1 MDYLFW
7 LNRLECK
14 QPDLVG
20 ETAFYLNRLAKKNFP
35 VEASLAITTE
45 LWKQFWETHNWL
57 EPLLAE
63 LPYASFHINL
73 DEPHQLSAI
82 AGQIREEILAAD
94 LPVRLLET
102 LESVSE
108 ELDTPVL
115 VFRPSVSLPSH
126 ISSSHRDCDYL
137 LEENFCWKQPQQ
149 MALALKRLWAE
160 LFRARNL
167 FYWQRSGIALNEIK
181 LGAILQPVREAIASG
196 TLYTEPDN
204 SIKITATW
212 GLSKAMFMGEV
223 VPDTYCLD
231 GTTGELLKRE
241 LGEKSWTYQVANR
254 DTTAESDCG
263 SHHTTGET
271 THPILWECLN
281 AQTVSESQRQ
291 EYVLASDGLQHLY
304 ELAKTASSILGPQ
317 FYLEWTLAKTHP
329 DQPPNLYVV
338 AAYPESSSQTIPEAG
353 AATTSVSS
361 PSPSPATETT
371 SSETT
376 EETADP
382 SPATETTPP
391 ANASTQPG
399 AEPHRSISTSHSP
412 EPALVLSGTPASGGK
427 AIGPAWVLS
436 ADASSPGTVATN
448 DASNPPILVV
458 STLKPDFIPLLS
470 VAAGVVTEMGGMN
483 SHGAILAREIG
494 IPAVVGLRD
503 ATRVL
508 SANTTIFIDGNRGEV
523 RSVSSQ
529 SQSSVSSAEE
539 QPPPAAD
546 STSTES
552 DASTHKDSPSQTLP
566 ERDLATTNSRTFPAQ
581 PAFPTTAT
589 QIMVNLSQS
598 AKICHAQQLPVD
610 GIGLLRSELML
621 LGTGEIFH
629 PCYWVQQGHQE
640 GLQEM
645 LTEAIAPFVRSF
657 YPRPVFYR
665 ALDLRS
671 PEFQSLPG
679 APPFPATAN
688 PMLAQRVS
696 YLLEANLF
704 DVELA
709 AIAHLRNSGY
719 TNLQLLL
726 PFVRSVEEFA
736 FCRQRAVQAGLI
748 PSERFDA
755 AQDKQFQIWIMAEVP
770 SVLFLMPE
778 YVQAGVQGI
787 SIGSNDLT
795 QLMLGVDRD
804 GPQTQL
810 NECHPALRRALKQL
824 IQTAREAKV
833 PVSICGQ
840 APVSYPQLIEDFV
853 RWGITSISVEP
864 DAVAQTYQRIA
875 RAEQKLLLENSRRFH
890 DPS

>member
-1 MDYLFW
+1 MNYLFW
-7 LNRLECK
+7 LNHTECE
-14 QPDLVG
+14 QPELVG
-20 ETAFYLNRLAKKNFP
+20 ETAFYLDRLAQKNFP
-35 VEASLAITTE
+35 VEASLAVTTE
-45 LWKQFWETHNWL
+45 LWRQFWETHNWL

-82 AGQIREEILAAD
+82 AGQIREEILAAE
-94 LPVRLLET
+94 LPVSLLEK
-102 LESVSE
+102 LDRVSQ

-115 VFRPSVSLPSH
+115 MFRPSVSLPTHVWHSQ
-126 ISSSHRDCDYL
+126 RDCHYL

-196 TLYTEPDN
+196 TLQTKPDA
-204 SIKITATW
+204 SIKISATW
-212 GLSKAMFMGEV
+212 GLPKAMFMGEV
-223 VPDTYCLD
+223 VPDTYSLD
-231 GTTGELLKRE
+231 PQTGELLQRE
-241 LGEKSWTYQVANR
+241 LGEKSWTYQVAHY
-254 DTTAESDCG
+254 E
-263 SHHTTGET
+263 GET
-271 THPILWECLN
+271 SHLGQHASSDSTHPILWECLH
-281 AQTVSESQRQ
+281 AQTVSEPQRQ
-291 EYVLASDGLQHLY
+291 EYVLSSDRLQHLY
-304 ELAKTASSILGPQ
+304 ELSQTAASILGPQ
-317 FYLEWTLAKTHP
+317 FYLEWVLAPSHP
-329 DQPPNLYVV
+329 QQPPNLYVV
-338 AAYPESSSQTIPEAG
+338 AAYPETESLSPPQTST
-353 AATTSVSS
+353 AASS
-361 PSPSPATETT
+361 PA
-371 SSETT
+371 
-376 EETADP
+376 
-382 SPATETTPP
+382 
-391 ANASTQPG
+391 ASTPDDSG
-399 AEPHRSISTSHSP
+399 ETPSEDMTEPTPVPSP

-427 AIGPAWVLS
+427 AIGPALVL
-436 ADASSPGTVATN
+436 AGDASSPSSMPTDEG
-448 DASNPPILVV
+448 SNPPILVV

-470 VAAGVVTEMGGMN
+470 VVAGVITEMGGMN

-494 IPAVVGLRD
+494 IPAVVGIRD

-508 SANTTIFIDGNRGEV
+508 SANTTIFIDGHRGEV

-529 SQSSVSSAEE
+529 GTTCAVEAQPQSETEGETGDGPKDWYQSHHRE
-539 QPPPAAD
+539 AA
-546 STSTES
+546 TES
-552 DASTHKDSPSQTLP
+552 DGASHQRHPLYSAATPS
-566 ERDLATTNSRTFPAQ
+566 FPA
-581 PAFPTTAT
+581 TAT
-589 QIMVNLSQS
+589 QIMLNLSQS
-598 AKICHAQQLPVD
+598 TKISQAQALPVD

-629 PCYWVQQGHQE
+629 PCYWVQQGHEE

-679 APPFPATAN
+679 APPFPSTAN

-696 YLLEANLF
+696 YLLDAKLF

-719 TNLQLLL
+719 TNLHLLL
-726 PFVRSVEEFA
+726 PFVRSVEEFS
-736 FCRQRAVQAGLI
+736 FCRQRALQAGLV
-748 PSERFDA
+748 PSE
-755 AQDKQFQIWIMAEVP
+755 QFQIWIMAEVP

-778 YVQAGVQGI
+778 YAQAGLQGI

-795 QLMLGVDRD
+795 QLVLGVDREQ
-804 GPQTQL
+804 PQTQL

-824 IQTAREAKV
+824 VRGAREANL

-853 RWGITSISVEP
+853 YWGITSISVEP
-864 DAVAQTYQRIA
+864 DAAAQTYHEVA
-875 RAEQKLLLENSRRFH
+875 RAEQRLLLETSRHFH
-890 DPS
+890 QRS